1 MMTSLKSNGV
11 EMTINIDS
19 YRETIGI
26 ATTLEL
32 RL

>member
-1 MMTSLKSNGV
+1 MMASLKPNGV
-11 EMTINIDS
+11 EMTINIYS
-19 YRETIGI
+19 KRETIGI